1 MLGSSEVV
9 DYGAGRHTF
18 VFEVGRCLLPALC
31 PVPCACDCGRC
42 RPCAPCCYRGLTR
55 VHLPQVPRI
64 DVSSVKRSRLAN
76 AGLLSASLTS
86 GGRDVVDVNM
96 VVQVQEDRG
105 VFVRTVFNPL
115 E

>member
-1 MLGSSEVV
+1 
-9 DYGAGRHTF
+9 
-18 VFEVGRCLLPALC
+18 
-31 PVPCACDCGRC
+31 
-42 RPCAPCCYRGLTR
+42 
-55 VHLPQVPRI
+55 
-64 DVSSVKRSRLAN
+64 VKRSRLAN